1 MEASLSGQ
9 FGVPTTQL
17 ILYVVLI
24 AWILFRVS
32 RPQRI
37 SVTRMWIFVV
47 LLMLLAAFAIY
58 GSAVMFHPAAW
69 EIVLAAVL
77 GLVIG
82 LPLGLLRG
90 HHTQVSATERHG
102 VMRMGASWITALI
115 YLAAFGG
122 RFVVRLLLPPTS
134 AVGNVVSDGLIFFA
148 IGIIGATYYAVY
160 RKYEALDHTVPQAG

>member
-1 MEASLSGQ
+1 MSGQ

-37 SVTRMWIFVV
+37 SVTRMSIFVV